1 MKRLLGEIRRAD
13 ERYGLIAPGDGVA
26 VGVSGGKDSLA
37 LLTLLAAYRRFSPR
51 PFTLR
56 ALTIKLGDPF
66 PLADVE
72 ALCRDLDV
80 PLTVREG
87 RLLPALQSE
96 KNPCALCARLRR
108 GTLSR
113 MAREAGCAKLALG
126 HHREDALETYFL
138 SALGEERF
146 YMLMPKAPMEN
157 SGVTVIRPLID
168 AREQAIADYAARAR
182 LPVVKN
188 PCPVDGHTRRAQI
201 GAMLDAMDAQLPG
214 ARERLCGALRRARD
228 EKTMNQTNE

>member
-1 MKRLLGEIRRAD
+1 MLCDACKELGA
-13 ERYGLIAPGDGVA
+13 
-26 VGVSGGKDSLA
+26 
-37 LLTLLAAYRRFSPR
+37 
-51 PFTLR
+51 
-56 ALTIKLGDPF
+56 
-66 PLADVE
+66 
-72 ALCRDLDV
+72 
-80 PLTVREG
+80 
-87 RLLPALQSE
+87 
-96 KNPCALCARLRR
+96 N
-108 GTLSR
+108 
-113 MAREAGCAKLALG
+113 KLALG
-126 HHREDALETYFL
+126 HHREAALETYFL

-201 GAMLDAMDAQLPG
+201 GAMLDAMDARLPG